1 MPRGKEKVVQY
12 NGPAKAA
19 PIYTERLKA
28 GTWFGF
34 AEVGG
39 EIPKKLRL
47 KFEEMPSFF
56 ITKQIPE
63 KPVPQHKKD
72 YAAAND
78 RKKKGRRKKAGGS
91 HYSRATHNRLS
102 WSKAL
107 LAEVFTLLSDRG
119 YEKLIE
125 TWCSDEG

>member
-34 AEVGG
+34 AEVGV

-63 KPVPQHKKD
+63 KPVPQHMKD

-78 RKKKGRRKKAGGS
+78 RKKK
-91 HYSRATHNRLS
+91 RATEKS
-102 WSKAL
+102 WWEPLQPCTAQSTVVEQGPAG
-107 LAEVFTLLSDRG
+107 RG
-119 YEKLIE
+119 VHAAQ
-125 TWCSDEG
+125 